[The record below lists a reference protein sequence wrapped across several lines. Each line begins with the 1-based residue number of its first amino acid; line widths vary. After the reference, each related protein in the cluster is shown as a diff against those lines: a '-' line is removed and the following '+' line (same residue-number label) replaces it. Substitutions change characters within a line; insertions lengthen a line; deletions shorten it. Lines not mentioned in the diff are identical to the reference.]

1 MSQPSHSS
9 PSSPAPGTDIS
20 LPPATQIQISVSPHP
35 RAPPTPPPD
44 SVPPSPRISAPAADF
59 PAIPTTT
66 TASESSSPSQSTLT
80 TSFPSEGHPTFASV
94 VSVSSLPT
102 SVSSPAW
109 FPPFDA
115 TPTSPELGLELNS
128 PLVQSS
134 SSATLVDSCFSP
146 PSKST
151 LVFSPAVSLEISVH
165 EVTHPELE
173 EGATDV
179 ASDENN
185 AQVLLKDLGLGL
197 GLADPVAIA
206 TANESNADLELE
218 PGQII
223 EDSPVLPSQQHQ
235 HHQQQTQTQTP
246 PRTSPSPPCAPARPT
261 IPLPP
266 IDAESPHQFSSAPA
280 PAPRQREDSA
290 STRARVPSADAP
302 PSQAQPS
309 SVPVPAHKPE
319 PTTAAPTSTATY
331 TAPMPPTT
339 TPASASADP
348 DQGKTPNVYINGLP
362 PNFPED
368 QLFALAAPFGEVRSV
383 RSFTRHVGDA
393 ETGYGFVLFESIS
406 SAEKCINSLRR
417 YRNLHPTFSKQVHKI
432 PGTMYSQARP
442 SSTSASDPAHAHHAQ
457 SQSRA
462 HVHVGHGAAASTD
475 TPSASSLAGWEQE
488 SAGEGSADST
498 FKAKMERLADKSSTN
513 LYIEGLPLSIDEA
526 TLAALVSPYSIRS
539 SRFFQTKLSSPPR
552 IIAFV
557 RLETRSAA
565 EEIVERLHGRM
576 VRGWNDPGSRISV
589 RFADTSEQRELR
601 RQERLAREGD
611 QTSNQLS
618 IAQATLLNL
627 RGKELHVRSPMGVN
641 LAASTHP
648 DDEFGF
654 VDEGGSEYSGSHYHH
669 PFQSNAAYP
678 TSDFEVDYSRVPA
691 GRYPHA
697 LDLGAQQFPPSQQQ
711 QQQQQQQ
718 RMNPAMA
725 SLLDSLQASAFHGH
739 DVYAPQDELS
749 YRALQQ
755 QQHLASLSNTHA
767 FGNARPFVPQGLGIG
782 APAQAHGGYTATEE
796 FILRARSNSLPQTQT
811 QKRRPMPLDLN
822 LNQAQGQARHHEL
835 DSVVGMGVRG
845 YRAQAATLSFPHH
858 HQQQQQHRGHGHGL
872 ASMFDP
878 QDSMNEEE
886 FHAASSVPHHRP
898 QQQQFD
904 NGERI
909 MNQLNAHSLHTNTNN
924 NSNNSNTRL
933 PRTQS
938 LQQQQHL
945 SASLRA
951 PNQNQNHDF
960 IPHAR
965 TQPPLAPNQQTHHYQ
980 HSLGQNSTAHSRN
993 MTNIRPAQASNN
1005 NMMNTNS
1012 NHTSSSLGNSN
1023 GIYERNNTNNNDARE
1038 VGSRGVSHH
1047 QQRHNGVANS
1057 NGYSSSGS
1065 HSHVYSSHHHQHSHS
1080 QSDVDQSSPPLVSPA
1095 LTYSSRSSVAAFSPT
1110 TPFFGSFDEGET
1122 TFRASPQMDVVVGKG
1137 KKSNSRTATR

>member
-20 LPPATQIQISVSPHP
+20 ATQISVSPHLHP

-44 SVPPSPRISAPAADF
+44 SVPPSPRISSPAADF
-59 PAIPTTT
+59 PAIPTPTTT
-66 TASESSSPSQSTLT
+66 TAASDSSSQSTLT
-80 TSFPSEGHPTFASV
+80 TSFPSEDHHHPTFASV
-94 VSVSSLPT
+94 VSASSPSSSLPT

-109 FPPFDA
+109 FPVFDPA
-115 TPTSPELGLELNS
+115 PTSPEFGLDNS
-128 PLVQSS
+128 PLVPSS
-134 SSATLVDSCFSP
+134 SSATLVDSASP

-151 LVFSPAVSLEISVH
+151 LVFSPDASPEISVH
-165 EVTHPELE
+165 ELTHPELE
-173 EGATDV
+173 EGEID
-179 ASDENN
+179 

-197 GLADPVAIA
+197 GLVDAVAIA
-206 TANESNADLELE
+206 IPNDSNANADLE

-223 EDSPVLPSQQHQ
+223 EDSPVLPSPQ
-235 HHQQQTQTQTP
+235 HHQPHQQTQTQTP
-246 PRTSPSPPCAPARPT
+246 PRTSPSPPPAPARHT

-266 IDAESPHQFSSAPA
+266 IDAESPHQFSSPPA
-280 PAPRQREDSA
+280 PVPRRE
-290 STRARVPSADAP
+290 RVPSAESP
-302 PSQAQPS
+302 PSSVQSSPVH
-309 SVPVPAHKPE
+309 SVPVPAPSISTSTSA
-319 PTTAAPTSTATY
+319 PTLSTAPTLNPVTTTTAPAPPSDAG
-331 TAPMPPTT
+331 
-339 TPASASADP
+339 AD
-348 DQGKTPNVYINGLP
+348 QSQTKTPNVYINGLP

-442 SSTSASDPAHAHHAQ
+442 AASSPDSDPHAHAHHAQ
-457 SQSRA
+457 SQS
-462 HVHVGHGAAASTD
+462 HLGQVHGTIATE

-488 SAGEGSADST
+488 SAGDGSADST

-526 TLAALVSPYSIRS
+526 TLAALVSPYPIRS

-565 EEIVERLHGRM
+565 EEIIERLHGRM

-601 RQERLAREGD
+601 RHERLAREGD

-627 RGKELHVRSPMGVN
+627 RGKELHARPPMGVSV
-641 LAASTHP
+641 AASTHL
-648 DDEFGF
+648 DDDFGF
-654 VDEGGSEYSGSHYHH
+654 IDEGGSEYSGGHHYHH
-669 PFQSNAAYP
+669 PLQSNAAYP

-691 GRYPHA
+691 GRYTHA
-697 LDLGAQQFPPSQQQ
+697 LGLGAQQFPHHQQLSTHAPSSL
-711 QQQQQQQ
+711 QQQQ

-725 SLLDSLQASAFHGH
+725 TLLDSLQASAYHGH
-739 DVYAPQDELS
+739 DVYAPQDELD

-796 FILRARSNSLPQTQT
+796 FILRARSNSLPQTQ
-811 QKRRPMPLDLN
+811 KRRPMPLDLN
-822 LNQAQGQARHHEL
+822 VNQAQQGQGRHHEL

-845 YRAQAATLSFPHH
+845 YRAQAATVSLPHH

-886 FHAASSVPHHRP
+886 FHAASSIPLHRP
-898 QQQQFD
+898 QQQQ
-904 NGERI
+904 GV
-909 MNQLNAHSLHTNTNN
+909 
-924 NSNNSNTRL
+924 
-933 PRTQS
+933 
-938 LQQQQHL
+938 
-945 SASLRA
+945 
-951 PNQNQNHDF
+951 
-960 IPHAR
+960 PH
-965 TQPPLAPNQQTHHYQ
+965 
-980 HSLGQNSTAHSRN
+980 
-993 MTNIRPAQASNN
+993 
-1005 NMMNTNS
+1005 
-1012 NHTSSSLGNSN
+1012 
-1023 GIYERNNTNNNDARE
+1023 
-1038 VGSRGVSHH
+1038 HH
-1047 QQRHNGVANS
+1047 QQRHNGVP
-1057 NGYSSSGS
+1057 
-1065 HSHVYSSHHHQHSHS
+1065 HSHVYSSHHQHSHSHS

-1110 TPFFGSFDEGET
+1110 TPFFGSFDEDET
-1122 TFRASPQMDVVVGKG
+1122 TFRGAPQMDIGLGKG